1 MKNVWYYEDRKL
13 PSNEQKQA
21 MTETKAALENST
33 LMTRLLKGI
42 IEKEIES
49 TYVNEEDY
57 SWQTQGSQKHTKDIT
72 IEVDHDRR
80 CIRPDRRADRREST

>member
-57 SWQTQGSQKHTKDIT
+57 TQSNYAEMCSFNAGKRKALKNILK
-72 IEVDHDRR
+72 IL
-80 CIRPDRRADRREST
+80 P

>member
-42 IEKEIES
+42 IERSIES
-49 TYVNEEDY
+49 TYVSEEDY
-57 SWQTQGSQKHTKDIT
+57 TQSNYAEMCSFNAGKRKALKNILK
-72 IEVDHDRR
+72 IL
-80 CIRPDRRADRREST
+80 P

>member
-21 MTETKAALENST
+21 MTETKSALENST

-57 SWQTQGSQKHTKDIT
+57 TQSNYAEMCSFNAGKRKALKNILK
-72 IEVDHDRR
+72 IL
-80 CIRPDRRADRREST
+80 P